1 MIKIEYNL
9 TGYDDLLKHIAR
21 TLELKITG
29 DSIAFTNDIANGLV
43 RLISLPNGLEMLLYD
58 YTPVQDILFHGKKT
72 TKEFFTFRFDEIAA
86 GNEAAKSSVFFGNT
100 THEWYHLAAANVHQK
115 NINIILSR
123 DWLQKMLGRER
134 DGDTILNFIS
144 LKTPTYHYE
153 LLDIEYRR
161 LISEMTDVAINKDL
175 ESFIVQNRIMIMI
188 ERFFTRLYKK
198 IGEANT
204 SIKISAEEIVR
215 LKLVE
220 QALLADFSS
229 LPPNINQLS
238 RIAAMSPSKLK
249 DLFKKMFGL
258 PVYQYYQK
266 NRMNRAKAMLL
277 SKKYSVSQV
286 SAELGYNTVNDFS
299 KTFVKTFD
307 QLPEEI

>member
-1 MIKIEYNL
+1 VIKIEYNL
-9 TGYDDLLKHIAR
+9 TSYEDLLRHIAR
-21 TLELKITG
+21 ILQLKVNG
-29 DSIAFTNDIANGLV
+29 DTIVFAADIATGNV
-43 RLISLPNGLEMLLYD
+43 RLIRLPNGLEMLVYD
-58 YTPVQDILFHGKKT
+58 YTPVQDILFHRKKT
-72 TKEFFTFRFDEIAA
+72 TKEFFAFRFDEIT
-86 GNEAAKSSVFFGNT
+86 GSKEASKSSVFFGNT

-123 DWLQKMLGRER
+123 DWLQKLLGREEH
-134 DGDTILNFIS
+134 GDTILNFIS
-144 LKTPTYHYE
+144 LKTPMYHYE

-161 LISEMTDVAINKDL
+161 LINEMTDIAINKDL
-175 ESFIVQNRIMIMI
+175 ETFIVQNRVMVMM

-198 IGEANT
+198 ISDVNT
-204 SIKISAEEIVR
+204 NIKISADEIVR

-220 QALLADFSS
+220 QSLVSDYSG

-277 SKKYSVSQV
+277 SKKYSVQQV
-286 SAELGYNTVNDFS
+286 CNELGYNTVNDFS

>member
-1 MIKIEYNL
+1 VIKIEYNL
-9 TGYDDLLKHIAR
+9 TSYDELLKHLAR

-29 DSIAFTNDIANGLV
+29 DSVVFTHGIAKGSV
-43 RLISLPNGLEMLLYD
+43 RLIKLPNGLEMLLYD
-58 YTPVQDILFHGKKT
+58 YTPLQDMLFHGKKT
-72 TKEFFTFRFDEIAA
+72 TKEFFTFRFDEIS
-86 GNEAAKSSVFFGNT
+86 GGTEAAKSSVFFGNT
-100 THEWYHLAAANVHQK
+100 THEWYHLAAANVPQK

-123 DWLQKMLGRER
+123 DWLQKMLSRESH
-134 DGDTILNFIS
+134 GDTILNFIS

-175 ESFIVQNRIMIMI
+175 ECFIVQNRVMVMI

-198 IGEANT
+198 ISEGSA

-220 QALLADFSS
+220 QALLADFSN

-266 NRMNRAKAMLL
+266 NRMNKAKAMLL
-277 SKKYSVSQV
+277 SKKYSVQRV
-286 SAELGYNTVNDFS
+286 SAELGYNNVNDFS

-307 QLPEEI
+307 QLPDEI

>member
-1 MIKIEYNL
+1 MRHL
-9 TGYDDLLKHIAR
+9 AR
-21 TLELKITG
+21 TLALKITG
-29 DSIAFTNDIANGLV
+29 DSINFEEPVAKGGV
-43 RLISLPNGLEMLLYD
+43 RLIRLPNGLEILVYD
-58 YTPVQDILFHGKKT
+58 YTPMQDILFHGKKT
-72 TKEFFTFRFDEIAA
+72 AKEFFTFRFDEISG

-115 NINIILSR
+115 NINIIFSR
-123 DWLQKMLGRER
+123 DWLQKMLGREHH
-134 DGDTILNFIS
+134 GDTILNFIS

-153 LLDIEYRR
+153 LLDVEYRR
-161 LISEMTDVAINKDL
+161 LINEMTNIAINKDM
-175 ESFIVQNRIMIMI
+175 ESFIVQNRVMVMI

-198 IGEANT
+198 IGEANAN
-204 SIKISAEEIVR
+204 IKISAEEIVR

-220 QALLADFSS
+220 QALLADFSI

-277 SKKYSVSQV
+277 SKKYNVPGV
-286 SAELGYNTVNDFS
+286 AAELGYNNVNDFS
-299 KTFVKTFD
+299 KTFVKAFD